1 MKLLRSTLPFVT
13 LLAPA
18 LVQAGTSYQLTI
30 DATKAKASQ
39 ASKIANDEA
48 CELKATATAE
58 TQDRLAVQL
67 SGKLRFALSI
77 SVAGQTQSM
86 TAGQTEVAFEPAA
99 MATDKLLVT
108 SQGSLI
114 CARALAPAKAPEPTL
129 APAPPEPRAV
139 TREDTS
145 FVALD
150 EGARAF
156 LLEKQITDHELVR
169 DSVNGR
175 ILRLFHLP
183 SGTPAFPIP
192 RHLDEKDEVE
202 LWLVLPAGATA
213 KVDVTACEDAPAV
226 RVAGTYKSAKAALEK
241 LALQSGETKEA
252 GLTQALQYRLE
263 PHAKRLS
270 CAGTLT
276 YQIDVKRGGEQASTP
291 TSIAFDPVYRFE
303 WGLGYMFDFA
313 KRSSFSLADRPAGD
327 GSEKFLV
334 RSRDTAGA
342 APVIALGVNVCGT
355 NPKRLTWCDRL
366 LNPTLII
373 DPTRLTSGFGLGL
386 SFRPFHGL
394 GLLAG
399 VTVFENTVLADG
411 VTAKP
416 GEAWTI
422 AGDPPTKQVFDRDSV
437 GFVLAAVISTDV
449 LAALS
454 RSDD

>member
-1 MKLLRSTLPFVT
+1 MKLHCSLLALAA
-13 LLAPA
+13 LLAPGLA
-18 LVQAGTSYQLTI
+18 HAGTSYQLTV

-39 ASKIANDEA
+39 ASKIANNEA
-48 CELKATATAE
+48 CEVKATATSEA
-58 TQDRLAVQL
+58 QDRLAVQL
-67 SGKLRFALSI
+67 TGKLRFALSL
-77 SVAGQTQSM
+77 SVAGQTQTM
-86 TAGQTEVAFEPAA
+86 AAGKTEVAFEPAA
-99 MATDKLLVT
+99 MATEKLLVT

-114 CARALAPAKAPEPTL
+114 CERVLAPTKPVEPP
-129 APAPPEPRAV
+129 PAPTPAAPRAV

-156 LLEKQITDHELVR
+156 LIEKQITDHELVR
-169 DSVNGR
+169 DSVHGR
-175 ILRLFHLP
+175 ILRLYHLP
-183 SGTPAFPIP
+183 SGAPAFPIP

-213 KVDVTACEDAPAV
+213 KVEVTACEDAPAV
-226 RVAGTYKSAKAALEK
+226 RVAGTYKSAKEALAK
-241 LALQSGETKEA
+241 IAPQSGETEDV
-252 GLTQALQYRLE
+252 QQPRQYRLE

-276 YQIDVKRGGEQASTP
+276 YQIEVKRGAEQASTP

-313 KRSSFSLADRPAGD
+313 KRSSFSLADRPVGD
-327 GSEKFLV
+327 SSEKFLV

-366 LNPTLII
+366 LNPTLLI
-373 DPTRLTSGFGLGL
+373 DPSRLTSGFGLGL
-386 SFRPFHGL
+386 SLRPFHGL

-416 GEAWTI
+416 GDAWTI
-422 AGDPPTKQVFDRDSV
+422 AGDPPTKKVFDRDSL

>member
-1 MKLLRSTLPFVT
+1 MKLLRSILLLAW

-18 LVQAGTSYQLTI
+18 LAQAGTSYQLTI

-39 ASKIANDEA
+39 TSKIANNEA
-48 CELKATATAE
+48 CELKSSATAE
-58 TQDRLAVQL
+58 AQDELTVQVTA
-67 SGKLRFALSI
+67 KLRFALSL
-77 SVAGQTQSM
+77 SVAGQTQTM
-86 TAGQTEVAFEPAA
+86 AAGKTAVEFEPAT

-108 SQGSLI
+108 SQGNLI
-114 CARALAPAKAPEPTL
+114 CERVLAPAKAAEPTPT
-129 APAPPEPRAV
+129 PAQPAAPRAV

-156 LLEKQITDHELVR
+156 LNDKQITDHELVR
-169 DSVNGR
+169 DSVHGR
-175 ILRLFHLP
+175 ILRLYHLP

-192 RHLDEKDEVE
+192 RHLDEKDELE

-213 KVDVTACEDAPAV
+213 KVDVTSCEDVPAV
-226 RVAGTYKSAKAALEK
+226 RVAGTYKSSRAGLEK
-241 LALQSGETKEA
+241 LSLQSGETKEVE
-252 GLTQALQYRLE
+252 QALQYRLE

-270 CAGTLT
+270 CSGTLT
-276 YQIDVKRGGEQASTP
+276 YQIEVKRGAEQASTP

-313 KRSSFSLADRPAGD
+313 KRSSFSLADRPIDG

-334 RSRDTAGA
+334 ESRDTAGA
-342 APVIALGVNVCGT
+342 ALVIALGVNVCGT

-366 LNPTLII
+366 LNPTLLI
-373 DPTRLTSGFGLGL
+373 DPSRLTTGFGLGL

-411 VTAKP
+411 VATKP
-416 GEAWTI
+416 GDAWTI
-422 AGDPPTKQVFDRDSV
+422 AGDPQTKKVFDRDSL